1 MKLTSWNCRGLGNA
15 SKAEAVMDLQKIEPT
30 DILMLQETKIEDRM
44 LLDIS
49 KSKWKKSA
57 GKAVSSRGS
66 SGGLATLWTE
76 DAFLLNKSHETQHWI
91 FTELTHY
98 ASKLTISLFNL
109 YVPVTYSEK
118 RECWTS
124 LSAFLDQHN
133 PSNIILAGDLNIVLK
148 SKEKRGGSIS
158 RDPMLTF
165 VEELQQQWDLLD
177 FSPIRG
183 LYTWSNNRTGTEH
196 ISARL
201 DRFLVQGSLIMDKKI
216 IKTKILPKLTSDHK
230 PIQLLLEEEEDLG
243 PLPFR
248 FSPLWIEREGFY
260 ETVKEAW
267 AKSFSG
273 SSSFVWEQKL
283 KATKQALKEWIKNPV
298 PTPINTRKEAVY
310 NLETL
315 QTEMESK
322 EITAELLEQEIKAQS
337 STYRSLRKEEEYWRI
352 KSRSLWLK
360 AGDRNTSFFHRQYRA
375 RLSRNHISEIKTTE
389 GQVSKG
395 FTQIKAAADSHFR
408 NLFSEG
414 TQATEGEIAEF
425 LANIPH
431 LVRPE
436 DNAALTSEVT
446 EEEIIKVIWSM
457 GSDKAPGPDGF
468 TIHFYKVCWNIIKRD
483 LQKMIKG
490 FMRKAKIG
498 GGINSTYL
506 ALIPKESNPE
516 TFARFRPISLCN
528 ASYKILAKLL
538 ASRIKPMLKRLIS
551 SPQGGFVEGRNILD
565 NVIQVQE
572 TLHSSKKRKEKG
584 MLIKLD
590 MANAFDRVNRSF
602 LIKVLLSFGFSP
614 HFVQLI
620 NACIDNPWIAPL
632 VNGRPSN
639 FFQARRGI
647 RQGCPLSPFLYILMA
662 DTLSRKLSAERTA
675 GSLPGLKSSTEVVPL
690 NHSLFA
696 DDSLLLGGAS
706 TRIAKVFD
714 SVLKSY
720 CRVTGALINER
731 KSEIYSWNTGQQ
743 ELNNIMNILGFRGH
757 VSWDRIKYLGL
768 PITNGANRRSLWSD
782 IICKIKTKIAALG
795 GYWLTN
801 AGKVILIKSQLA
813 ALPIYQSTFLLAP
826 RNVMDQIAKILRDF
840 LWQGGK
846 GNENKMH
853 LANWELV
860 RRPIAEGGLQIRD
873 PSLVNLAMGGKL
885 LWQMAHEPKHP
896 TNNTL
901 LSKYARNSSYRN
913 LQFDPT
919 VNSTQVWKLCCKS
932 STFFNN
938 SLYRVPGNG
947 KRTYIWQDRIMGSE
961 PLEANQDIADIR
973 EWLTRTGKIRLYDI
987 SMWDCRGDWAGW
999 DLNGIPDW
1007 LTPQKNLLVELLEG
1021 STPENRHM
1029 RDSWAWGLSGTY
1041 TTAAGYK
1048 ALQNTKD
1055 NSHPPAFW
1063 KLVWDNLALP
1073 KVNFF
1078 FWTLVQNKLLTGD
1091 NLEKRKIAGP
1101 HRCELCRSN
1110 SETAQHLFL
1119 ECNFA
1124 KEVWRLSLLDL
1135 QIPAFPQSTVAA
1147 LFASWNNIYPQG
1159 IPTKSFW
1166 RKIWTAVPKFVC
1178 WQLWLARNDQI
1189 FNGHTRSPLQVA
1201 VKAKALLLETA
1212 QHQYFNEDPLLR
1224 PEERRWLSPLEPSPR
1239 KLLLTPQTVNPEWR
1253 IRESEDSFT
1262 NWWKSKKLTTIFFDG
1277 ASKGNPGNAGAGGV
1291 IYSSDGILRDCFC
1304 WGLGQKTN
1312 NQAEILGLLRAC
1324 LIAREK
1330 GDKDLQVF
1338 GDSELLIKK
1347 LNTEDLFNNAS
1358 LNKILGRLKRL
1369 LHEFTSYKFYHI
1381 LRNLNGEAD
1390 QMANKGCTL
1399 TKGQILINDDNN
1411 YQIP

>member
-15 SKAEAVMDLQKIEPT
+15 SKAEAVMDLQKIEPS
-30 DILMLQETKIEDRM
+30 DILMLQETKIEDRI

-49 KSKWKKSA
+49 KSKWKKKA
-57 GKAVSSRGS
+57 GIAVSSRGS

-76 DAFLLNKSHETQHWI
+76 DTFSLNKTHETQHWI
-91 FTELTHY
+91 FTELTHF

-109 YVPVTYSEK
+109 YVPVIYSEK
-118 RECWTS
+118 RECWAS
-124 LSAFLDQHN
+124 LSAFLEQHN

-148 SKEKRGGSIS
+148 PKEKRGGSIS

-165 VEELQQQWDLLD
+165 VEELQHHWDLLD

-201 DRFLVQGSLIMDKKI
+201 DRFLVQGSLIMGKKI
-216 IKTKILPKLTSDHK
+216 IKNKILPKLTSDHK
-230 PIQLLLEEEEDLG
+230 PIQLLIEEEEDLG

-267 AKSFSG
+267 AKAFTG
-273 SSSFVWEQKL
+273 SSSYVWEQKL
-283 KATKQALKEWIKNPV
+283 KATKQALKEWIKTPA
-298 PTPINTRKEAVY
+298 PTPINTRKEAVS
-310 NLETL
+310 NLEAL
-315 QTEMESK
+315 QAEIENK
-322 EITAELLEQEIKAQS
+322 EITAELLEQETKAQAS
-337 STYRSLRKEEEYWRI
+337 AYRSFRNEEEYWRI
-352 KSRSLWLK
+352 KSRSLWLE

-395 FTQIKAAADSHFR
+395 ITQIKAAADSHFR
-408 NLFSEG
+408 NLFSDG
-414 TQATEGEIAEF
+414 TQATEEESADF
-425 LANIPH
+425 LDNIPH
-431 LVRPE
+431 LLSPE
-436 DNAALTSEVT
+436 DNAALIREVT

-538 ASRIKPMLKRLIS
+538 ANRIKPLLKRLIS

-572 TLHSSKKRKEKG
+572 TIHSSKRRKEKG

-602 LIKVLLSFGFSP
+602 LIKSLLAFGFSP

-620 NACIDNPWIAPL
+620 NACIENPWIAPL

-662 DTLSRKLSAERTA
+662 DTLSRKLSAERIA
-675 GSLPGLKSSTEVVPL
+675 GTIPGLKSSPEAVPM

-706 TRIAKVFD
+706 TRIATAFD

-720 CRVTGALINER
+720 CRVSGALINER

-743 ELNNIMNILGFRGH
+743 ELNNIVNILGFNGH
-757 VSWDRIKYLGL
+757 ATWDRIKYLGL
-768 PITNGANRRSLWSD
+768 PITIGANRRSLWAD
-782 IICKIKTKIAALG
+782 IICKLKSKIAAWG
-795 GYWLTN
+795 GFWLTN
-801 AGKVILIKSQLA
+801 AGKLILIKSQLA
-813 ALPIYQSTFLLAP
+813 ALPIYQSAFLFAP
-826 RNVMDQIAKILRDF
+826 RAVTDQITKLLRDF
-840 LWQGGK
+840 LWHGGK
-846 GNENKMH
+846 GNENRLH
-853 LANWELV
+853 LAKWELI

-873 PSLVNLAMGGKL
+873 PSLVNQSLGGKL
-885 LWQMAHEPKHP
+885 LWQIAHDPKHP
-896 TNNTL
+896 TSNTL
-901 LSKYARNSSYRN
+901 LCKYARNSSYRK

-919 VNSTQVWKLCCKS
+919 VNSTLVWKLCCKS
-932 STFFNN
+932 SKFFNN
-938 SLYRVPGNG
+938 SLYKAPGNG
-947 KRTYIWQDRIMGSE
+947 KSTYIWQDRIMGRD
-961 PLEANQDIADIR
+961 PLEANQDIAEIR
-973 EWLTRTGKIRLYDI
+973 DWLIRAGKIRLFDI
-987 SMWDCRGDWAGW
+987 SMWDSRGDWAGW
-999 DLNGIPDW
+999 DFTGIPDW
-1007 LTPQKNLLVELLEG
+1007 LSHQKNLLAELLEG
-1021 STPENRHM
+1021 ANPENRNL
-1029 RDSWAWGLSGTY
+1029 RDSWAWGLTGTY

-1078 FWTLVQNKLLTGD
+1078 FWTVVQNKLLTGD

-1135 QIPAFPQSTVAA
+1135 QIPAFPRSTVAA
-1147 LFASWNNIYPQG
+1147 WFASWNNIYPHC

-1166 RKIWTAVPKFVC
+1166 RKIWTAIPKFVC

-1189 FNGHTRSPLQVA
+1189 FNGHSRSPLQVA

-1239 KLLLTPQTVNPEWR
+1239 KRLLIPQSANPEWR
-1253 IRESEDSFT
+1253 IREPEDSFT
-1262 NWWKSKKLTTIFFDG
+1262 NWWKSKNLTTIFFDG
-1277 ASKGNPGNAGAGGV
+1277 ASKGNPGSAGAGGI
-1291 IYSSDGILRDCFC
+1291 IYSPDGTLRDSFC

-1347 LNTEDLFNNAS
+1347 LNSEDLFNNAS

-1369 LHEFTSYKFYHI
+1369 LQAFTSYKFYHI

-1390 QMANKGCTL
+1390 RMANKGCTL
-1399 TKGQILINDDNN
+1399 TKGQILINDDNS